1 MAEDGCPICQPF
13 DKQIFTLDTA
23 RGFIPV
29 HHNCRCTFAPVIQV
43 DEKVSLPDAPSFV
56 PLNRSQSD
64 LLSENILQNARTAE
78 VGITKTLQSI
88 IPKHNGALQDLDF
101 RVKTPSSLVR
111 KIQKES
117 AEMGWDAAQVVQ
129 HNLMDVVRYTVV
141 IDDAAYASSVTRVID
156 DLVAQGIRPLVRDG
170 QPFIKNYWPTEK
182 YRGINAVFV
191 GKNGQRFELQ
201 FHTPKSF
208 ATKDPSHK
216 LYNVSRALEDG
227 NPVKA
232 QKIEQM
238 KALWREVETPTGIQ
252 GIGVDMSVA
261 T

>member
-1 MAEDGCPICQPF
+1 
-13 DKQIFTLDTA
+13 
-23 RGFIPV
+23 
-29 HHNCRCTFAPVIQV
+29 
-43 DEKVSLPDAPSFV
+43 
-56 PLNRSQSD
+56 
-64 LLSENILQNARTAE
+64 
-78 VGITKTLQSI
+78 
-88 IPKHNGALQDLDF
+88 
-101 RVKTPSSLVR
+101 
-111 KIQKES
+111 
-117 AEMGWDAAQVVQ
+117 MGWDAAQVVQ
-129 HNLMDVVRYTVV
+129 NNLMDVVRYTVV

-232 QKIEQM
+232 QKLEQM